1 MMRKYQT
8 QYIKE
13 NGFDDYVMEQAML
26 TSGHPGASK
35 MIPGYLP
42 PPPMPP
48 LPGDDMDA
56 DIGYKSLPPLPAIN
70 GKVEYGGIAGRY
82 AYNSRES
89 AFKVRLHQIRPKDL
103 PL

>member
-1 MMRKYQT
+1 MIDWNDNFEFSYFLFPYYSPMMRKYQT

-70 GKVEYGGIAGRY
+70 GKVEYGGIAGR
-82 AYNSRES
+82 
-89 AFKVRLHQIRPKDL
+89 
-103 PL
+103 

>member
-1 MMRKYQT
+1 MRKYQQ

-26 TSGHPGASK
+26 NSGHTGTSK

-48 LPGDDMDA
+48 LPDTDLDA
-56 DIGYKSLPPLPAIN
+56 DIGYKSLPPLPPFN
-70 GKVEYGGIAGRY
+70 GKSDYGGIATGR
-82 AYNSRES
+82 
-89 AFKVRLHQIRPKDL
+89 
-103 PL
+103 

>member
-70 GKVEYGGIAGRY
+70 GKVEYGGIAGKNEHGHCHGRHSVCSLTGRHN
-82 AYNSRES
+82 ASC
-89 AFKVRLHQIRPKDL
+89 
-103 PL
+103 

>member
-82 AYNSRES
+82 VNNAKRSR
-89 AFKVRLHQIRPKDL
+89 I
-103 PL
+103 